1 MVMKKLALELKG
13 YNVVAREVEGKLF
26 IMVEHKPGEFVFPVL
41 DQLQARELVK
51 ELKLDIKVD

>member
-1 MVMKKLALELKG
+1 MKKLALELKG

-26 IMVEHKPGEFVFPVL
+26 VMVEHKPGEFVFPVL
-41 DQLQARELVK
+41 DQSQARELVT